1 MKGLRSVGLSLLCEH
16 LRVVEMS
23 KFREVHYV
31 FNGNLNGLHYRVR
44 KSFILRSNNLTPK
57 IILKITV

>member
-16 LRVVEMS
+16 LVEMS

-31 FNGNLNGLHYRVR
+31 SNGNLKGVPYRVR
-44 KSFILRSNNLTPK
+44 KPFLLCSNNLTQE
-57 IILKITV
+57 LF